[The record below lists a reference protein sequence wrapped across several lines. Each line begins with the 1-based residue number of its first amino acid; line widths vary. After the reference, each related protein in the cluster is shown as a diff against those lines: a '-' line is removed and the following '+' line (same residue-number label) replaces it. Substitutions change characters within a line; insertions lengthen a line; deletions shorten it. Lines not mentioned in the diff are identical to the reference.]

1 MSSAIRNNFRNS
13 TDTFMRTFFLFALS
27 LACSH
32 PACAQSSLQ
41 SQLNDIAAK
50 HHGKVALFARN
61 LRTGETAALDPD
73 TPVPTASVIKLTIL
87 LEAMDEVRNGR
98 ASLGE
103 TIVLKKDDR
112 VAGSGLLGLMDAPLT
127 LTLKDVLTLMIVVS
141 DNTATNLMIDRFGL
155 DKINAHTRELGL
167 KDTYL
172 YKKVYK
178 PATGPLPSDQPK
190 FGLGKTTPREMA
202 TVIEK
207 IGLCQL
213 GTAARPSVPADAAL
227 CDVMLGMLR
236 NQFYRDGIP
245 RYLERLDSSESG
257 SAIANKTGAVD
268 AARSDVAL
276 VASRN
281 GLIVISVFTYE
292 NADHSYSSDDEG
304 DVTIARLAQAIVQ
317 AWSPAGLDA
326 AAFIEARRPGYGRLQ
341 P

>member
-1 MSSAIRNNFRNS
+1 MSPAIRSSLRNS
-13 TDTFMRTFFLFALS
+13 KSSVLRTVFLAGLT
-27 LACSH
+27 LASSH
-32 PACAQSSLQ
+32 PARAQSSLL
-41 SQLNDIAAK
+41 SQLKDIAAK
-50 HHGKVALFARN
+50 HHGKVALFAQN
-61 LRTGETAALDPD
+61 LKTGETVALDPD
-73 TPVPTASVIKLTIL
+73 HPVPTASVIKLTIL
-87 LEAMDEVRNGR
+87 LEAMDELRSGH
-98 ASLGE
+98 ASLDE
-103 TIVLKKDDR
+103 KIVLKKDDR
-112 VAGSGLLGLMDAPLT
+112 VGGSGILGLMDAPLT
-127 LTLKDVLTLMIVVS
+127 LTLKDALTLMIVLS

-178 PATGPLPSDQPK
+178 PATGPMPSDQPK

-202 TVIEK
+202 AVIDK

-213 GTAARPSVPADAAL
+213 GTATRPSSPSDAAL
-227 CDVMLGMLR
+227 CDVILGMLR

-245 RYLERLDSSESG
+245 RYLEALDSSESG

-276 VASRN
+276 VASKN
-281 GLIVISVFTYE
+281 GLLVISIFTYE

-304 DVTIARLAQAIVQ
+304 DVTIAKLAQAIVH
-317 AWSPAGLDA
+317 AWSPEGLNAG
-326 AAFIEARRPGYGRLQ
+326 AFAEARRPGYAKLQ